1 MKLFRIIAPAVLLLS
16 LAAAG
21 GELFWNGR
29 PLPIH

>member
-29 PLPIH
+29 PL